1 MYEYYPYWKLT
12 LKWLYHSIELNWIN
26 HINKINKI
34 NENFK
39 RTENKNDIKD
49 VIFEKYNVDFE
60 FSDKNTL
67 PKGRFSDDW
76 QCYEWL
82 KRVNDTCKTYDSKWI
97 VIFEDDVVTQS
108 SNFIEP
114 KYDSAGAVILNWRP
128 ELSYILMTNN
138 KKNINFG
145 YGMCGG
151 TVFNRECFI
160 DCYDRISQFD
170 ISNLKQFD
178 NRIAEATDS
187 LVSCFIQY
195 FGYNYGL
202 WECVD
207 DITWFPNKS
216 VAKSPC
222 FLHAYKNLY

>member
-1 MYEYYPYWKLT
+1 MVKNNDFAVHFQTW
-12 LKWLYHSIELNWIN
+12 
-26 HINKINKI
+26 
-34 NENFK
+34 
-39 RTENKNDIKD
+39 KNDKATEFSIQEFRKHFPKNNIRLISD
-49 VIFEKYNVDFE
+49 NGNDYSHFIEKYNVDFE

-67 PKGRFSDDW
+67 PKGRFLEEW

-82 KRVNDTCKTYDSKWI
+82 RRVNDTCKMYDSKWI
-97 VIFEDDVVTQS
+97 VIFEDDVLTQS

-114 KYDSAGAVILNWRP
+114 KFDTAGAVILEWKP
-128 ELSYILMTNN
+128 MLSELLYDRN
-138 KKNINFG
+138 KKNKNIG

-151 TVFNRECFI
+151 TIFNREVYI
-160 DCYDRISQFD
+160 DCYDKINQFD
-170 ISNLKQFD
+170 IAYLNKYD
-178 NRIAEATDS
+178 DRISKATDS
-187 LVSCFIQY
+187 LINCFTQY
-195 FGYNYGL
+195 FGYDYGL